1 MARRPLSAGLDVA
14 QVSSRPVELGAEGLK
29 SGMASARLHP
39 VRIPIY
45 VVGMST
51 RISAE
56 DQIERI
62 IEQARMVERK
72 SVNRMAF
79 LQDVSALYLL
89 GLRHLAK
96 EIDQLHDPLGV
107 VSDFVPPPSIE
118 GPVVEPTEIAAQ
130 LDQLTSRVEEMTKP
144 VRTLSRD
151 LERHSNDFN
160 NLSGWSR
167 EE

>member
-1 MARRPLSAGLDVA
+1 
-14 QVSSRPVELGAEGLK
+14 LK
-29 SGMASARLHP
+29 
-39 VRIPIY
+39 IPIY

-51 RISAE
+51 RVSAE

-89 GLRHLAK
+89 GLRQLAK
-96 EIDQLHDPLGV
+96 EIDYLHDPLGV
-107 VSDFVPPPSIE
+107 VNDFVPPPSTE
-118 GPVVEPTEIAAQ
+118 VPAVELAEQ
-130 LDQLTSRVEEMTKP
+130 LDQLSSQVTEMTKP

-151 LERHSNDFN
+151 LERHSKDFEEI
-160 NLSGWSR
+160 SERRR

>member
-1 MARRPLSAGLDVA
+1 
-14 QVSSRPVELGAEGLK
+14 
-29 SGMASARLHP
+29 
-39 VRIPIY
+39 
-45 VVGMST
+45 MST

-72 SVNRMAF
+72 SFNRMAF

-96 EIDQLHDPLGV
+96 EIDYLYDPLGV
-107 VSDFVPPPSIE
+107 ENDFVPPPSTE
-118 GPVVEPTEIAAQ
+118 VPVVEPIELSAQ
-130 LDQLTSRVEEMTKP
+130 LDQLTARVEEITKP

-151 LERHSNDFN
+151 LERHSKDFE
-160 NLSGWSR
+160 NLSKRRG
-167 EE
+167 E

>member
-1 MARRPLSAGLDVA
+1 
-14 QVSSRPVELGAEGLK
+14 
-29 SGMASARLHP
+29 
-39 VRIPIY
+39 
-45 VVGMST
+45 MST
-51 RISAE
+51 RVSAE

-96 EIDQLHDPLGV
+96 EIDQLHDPLEV
-107 VSDFVPPPSIE
+107 VSDLVPPPNIE
-118 GPVVEPTEIAAQ
+118 VPPIERTELAGQ
-130 LDQLTSRVEEMTKP
+130 LDQLTSQLAEMTKP

-151 LERHSNDFN
+151 LERHSNDFKE
-160 NLSGWSR
+160 LSETREGW
-167 EE
+167 

>member
-1 MARRPLSAGLDVA
+1 VVGPGQWPPGASSTTGHGHRKSSRAAARRHPL
-14 QVSSRPVELGAEGLK
+14 K
-29 SGMASARLHP
+29 
-39 VRIPIY
+39 IPIY

-51 RISAE
+51 RVSAE

-96 EIDQLHDPLGV
+96 EIDQLHDPLEV
-107 VSDFVPPPSIE
+107 VSDLVPPPNIE
-118 GPVVEPTEIAAQ
+118 VPPIERTELAGQ
-130 LDQLTSRVEEMTKP
+130 LDQLTSQLAEMTKP

-151 LERHSNDFN
+151 LEKHSKDFE
-160 NLSGWSR
+160 NLSKRPR
-167 EE
+167 EA

>member
-1 MARRPLSAGLDVA
+1 
-14 QVSSRPVELGAEGLK
+14 
-29 SGMASARLHP
+29 
-39 VRIPIY
+39 
-45 VVGMST
+45 MST

-62 IEQARMVERK
+62 IEQARAVERK

-96 EIDQLHDPLGV
+96 EIDQLHDPLEV
-107 VSDFVPPPSIE
+107 VGDFVPPPSIE
-118 GPVVEPTEIAAQ
+118 VPVVEPTELAAQ
-130 LDQLTSRVEEMTKP
+130 VDSLTSQVAEITKP

-151 LERHSNDFN
+151 LEKHSNDFE
-160 NLSGWSR
+160 NLSKSR
-167 EE
+167 REK

>member
-1 MARRPLSAGLDVA
+1 
-14 QVSSRPVELGAEGLK
+14 
-29 SGMASARLHP
+29 
-39 VRIPIY
+39 
-45 VVGMST
+45 MST

-62 IEQARMVERK
+62 IEQARAVERK

-96 EIDQLHDPLGV
+96 EIDQLQDPLGV
-107 VSDFVPPPSIE
+107 VGDFVPPPNIE
-118 GPVVEPTEIAAQ
+118 VPVVEPTEFAAQ
-130 LDQLTSRVEEMTKP
+130 VDQLTSQVAEITKP

-151 LERHSNDFN
+151 LEKHSNDFE
-160 NLSGWSR
+160 NLSKGRR
-167 EE
+167 EQ

>member
-1 MARRPLSAGLDVA
+1 
-14 QVSSRPVELGAEGLK
+14 
-29 SGMASARLHP
+29 
-39 VRIPIY
+39 
-45 VVGMST
+45 MST

-107 VSDFVPPPSIE
+107 SDFVPPASIE
-118 GPVVEPTEIAAQ
+118 VPVVEPTELAAQ
-130 LDQLTSRVEEMTKP
+130 LDDLTSRVEEMSKP

-151 LERHSNDFN
+151 LEKHSRDFE
-160 NLSGWSR
+160 NLSKRKR

>member
-1 MARRPLSAGLDVA
+1 
-14 QVSSRPVELGAEGLK
+14 
-29 SGMASARLHP
+29 
-39 VRIPIY
+39 
-45 VVGMST
+45 MST
-51 RISAE
+51 RTSAE

-107 VSDFVPPPSIE
+107 VSDFVPPASIE
-118 GPVVEPTEIAAQ
+118 VPVVEPTELAAQ
-130 LDQLTSRVEEMTKP
+130 LDQLTSRVEELTKP

-151 LERHSNDFN
+151 LERHSNDFK
-160 NLSGWSR
+160 NLSPWRR

>member
-1 MARRPLSAGLDVA
+1 
-14 QVSSRPVELGAEGLK
+14 LK
-29 SGMASARLHP
+29 IR
-39 VRIPIY
+39 IY

-62 IEQARMVERK
+62 IEKARIVERK

-89 GLRHLAK
+89 GLRQLAK
-96 EIDQLHDPLGV
+96 EIDYLHDPLGV
-107 VSDFVPPPSIE
+107 GNDFVPPPSTEVPPIE
-118 GPVVEPTEIAAQ
+118 TTEVAAQ
-130 LDQLTSRVEEMTKP
+130 LAELASQLTEITKP

-151 LERHSNDFN
+151 LEKHSKDFEE
-160 NLSGWSR
+160 LSTRRS
-167 EE
+167 E

>member
-1 MARRPLSAGLDVA
+1 
-14 QVSSRPVELGAEGLK
+14 
-29 SGMASARLHP
+29 
-39 VRIPIY
+39 
-45 VVGMST
+45 MST
-51 RISAE
+51 RTSAE

-107 VSDFVPPPSIE
+107 VSDFVPPASIE
-118 GPVVEPTEIAAQ
+118 VPVVEPTELAAQ

-151 LERHSNDFN
+151 LERHSNDFK
-160 NLSGWSR
+160 NLSRWRR

>member
-1 MARRPLSAGLDVA
+1 MDAWRIEYHGPGRRKSSRASARRP
-14 QVSSRPVELGAEGLK
+14 PLK
-29 SGMASARLHP
+29 
-39 VRIPIY
+39 IPIY

-62 IEQARMVERK
+62 IEQARAVERK

-96 EIDQLHDPLGV
+96 EIDQLHDPLEV
-107 VSDFVPPPSIE
+107 VGDFVPPSSIE
-118 GPVVEPTEIAAQ
+118 VPVVEPTELAAQ
-130 LDQLTSRVEEMTKP
+130 VDHLTSQVAEITKP

-151 LERHSNDFN
+151 LEKHSNDFE
-160 NLSGWSR
+160 NLSKRRR
-167 EE
+167 EK

>member
-1 MARRPLSAGLDVA
+1 
-14 QVSSRPVELGAEGLK
+14 
-29 SGMASARLHP
+29 MASARRHP
-39 VRIPIY
+39 LEIPIY

-96 EIDQLHDPLGV
+96 EIDYLYDPLGV
-107 VSDFVPPPSIE
+107 ENDFVPPPSTE
-118 GPVVEPTEIAAQ
+118 VPVVEPIELAAQ
-130 LDQLTSRVEEMTKP
+130 LDQLTARVEEITKP

-151 LERHSNDFN
+151 LERHSKDFE
-160 NLSGWSR
+160 NLSKRR

>member
-1 MARRPLSAGLDVA
+1 M
-14 QVSSRPVELGAEGLK
+14 K
-29 SGMASARLHP
+29 
-39 VRIPIY
+39 IPIY

-51 RISAE
+51 RVSAE

-89 GLRHLAK
+89 GLRQLAK
-96 EIDQLHDPLGV
+96 EIDYLHDPLGV
-107 VSDFVPPPSIE
+107 GNDFVPPPNTE
-118 GPVVEPTEIAAQ
+118 VPVVEPTELAAQ
-130 LDQLTSRVEEMTKP
+130 LDQLTSQVTEMTKP

-151 LERHSNDFN
+151 LERHSKDFEE
-160 NLSGWSR
+160 LSERRR
-167 EE
+167 E